1 MLRRF
6 LCLNLSGGSTFL
18 FSVSEDSKNRV
29 RRRRWWRWPLRV
41 CVVLLLVA
49 AGAALYLNQAG
60 LPDFVKRS
68 LQARLAERGVQL
80 DFDWLRM
87 DWNGAWQA
95 SQLRFGQTDTN
106 GSVAVTVGGSVVRP
120 DYGALLSGRA
130 DVRELSLKGLHFDA
144 QLTDAGT
151 NLPPIR
157 VSWPQGEL
165 RLTDTGTL
173 TTKHLIGDVMGVSVD
188 VDLSVANARSLLA
201 ARDPRAMPHDARGL
215 SEKLKPLKAG
225 LAGLAKQRETMSF
238 RTKPSLHLRLDS
250 DAKRPGEMQGRVGLQ
265 AGGVTMPEGSL
276 DALAIELNLGA
287 PEGIAGSFRITG
299 LASPSATVGSA
310 TVVITAPQSAT
321 NAIPER
327 VGFKLSLVEVTA
339 AKAAVESVELSGSL
353 ARAGSPPETDEGWAY
368 WAKLAPYVADFSG
381 LAKGI
386 TGEKGLAIREV
397 SLAGAWR
404 APRLSLSQ
412 LDAKLYDGSVSGSAE
427 LNVATRLVTA
437 SSRVNFSLHNVFDL
451 LTPKA
456 QRWLKQY
463 QWSEAPVVTGTARVT
478 LPEWTN
484 AKPDWRAEV
493 RPTISV
499 KAQVTSG
506 PMSFRGVEIE
516 SVRSDLVYSNLT
528 LRLPNLVAKRPEGE
542 VRLALRSHTET
553 QDFHFDFRSSIDPR
567 AITPALEE
575 EKQKKGFDYFSF
587 ETPPVVEGQVWG
599 RWRERERT
607 GFRASVAAT
616 NFTFRAQ
623 QVDGFTAGVSFA
635 NGFLSM
641 TNAVVR
647 RPEGEASVEALGY
660 DTRSKR
666 LYLTN
671 AVGRLEPTAVA
682 KAIGPKTARSLEPYQ
697 FLEPPLARVNGWVQ
711 TGPGRNPAELHFEI
725 DGGAFRFSRFN
736 SRDIDGE
743 IFWSGQT
750 VTLTNIVAEFYGGK
764 LHGNLVSRFNDDR
777 SADLAFHLETK
788 QTELT
793 GLMSDIMEKKSK
805 LSGRLDGVLDIT
817 ANSRDLKS
825 WNGSS
830 SVTLKDGY
838 LWELPLIGIFAPV
851 LDGLTPGLGTST
863 FSEGTADFTITDGVV
878 GTRNL
883 ELKSALIRLQ
893 YKGKVDFDGR
903 IHDAGVVAEALRDTW
918 VIGPVLGPLFNLAL
932 SPIERMLKFEVS
944 GTLSQPK
951 LEMKHIP
958 KVLLVPFQLPFQVID
973 ELIPGGE
980 PAEAPPGKRG
990 P

>member
-87 DWNGAWQA
+87 DWNGAWRA
-95 SQLRFGQTDTN
+95 GQLRLGQSDAA
-106 GSVAVTVGGSVVRP
+106 GSVALTVGNSVVRP

-130 DVRELSLKGLHFDA
+130 AVRGLSLTGFQFDA

-151 NLPPIR
+151 NLPPMK
-157 VSWPQGEL
+157 VSFPEGEL
-165 RLTDTGTL
+165 RLADTGTL
-173 TTKHLIGDVMGVSVD
+173 TAKQLKGDVLGFSVD
-188 VDLSVANARSLLA
+188 VDVSLANVMTLRTARKL
-201 ARDPRAMPHDARGL
+201 DAEPL
-215 SEKLKPLKAG
+215 SEKLRPFKAR
-225 LAGLAKQRETMSF
+225 LAGLAKRRDDVSF
-238 RTKPSLHLRLDS
+238 RSKPSLHLQLGG
-250 DAKRPGEMQGRVGLQ
+250 DAMRPGELKGRGVLM

-287 PEGIAGSFRITG
+287 PEGIAGSFLITG

-310 TVVITAPQSAT
+310 TVAITAPQSAT
-321 NAIPER
+321 NVIPER

-339 AKAAVESVELSGSL
+339 ANASVESIGLSGSL
-353 ARAGSPPETDEGWAY
+353 ARAVTSPETDENWAY
-368 WAKLAPYVADFSG
+368 WAKLAPYEADFSG

-404 APRLSLSQ
+404 APRLALSQ
-412 LDAKLYDGSVSGSAE
+412 LDAKLYDGSVSGSAD
-427 LNVATRLVTA
+427 LNIVTRLA
-437 SSRVNFSLHNVFDL
+437 KAAGRVDFSLHNVFDL

-484 AKPDWRAEV
+484 SEPDWRAEV
-493 RPTISV
+493 RPTMMLNG
-499 KAQVTSG
+499 QVTSG

-528 LRLPNLVAKRPEGE
+528 LRLPNLVARRPEGE
-542 VRLALRSHTET
+542 VRLALRTHTET
-553 QDFHFDFRSSIDPR
+553 QDFQFDFSSSIDPH

-587 ETPPVVEGQVWG
+587 ETPPVVEGRVWG

-623 QVDGFTAGVSFA
+623 QVDGFTAGVSFTS
-635 NGFLSM
+635 GFLSM

-682 KAIGPKTARSLEPYQ
+682 KAIGPKTARLLEAYQ

-725 DGGAFRFSRFN
+725 DGGAFRFSKFN
-736 SRDIDGE
+736 SRDIAGE
-743 IFWSGQT
+743 IFWRGQN
-750 VTLTNIVAEFYGGK
+750 VTLTNIVAEFYGGE
-764 LHGNLVSRFNDDR
+764 LRGNLSAKLNEDR

-817 ANSRDLKS
+817 ANSKDWKS
-825 WNGSS
+825 WNGLS

-851 LDGLTPGLGTST
+851 LDGLMPGLGAST

>member
-29 RRRRWWRWPLRV
+29 RRWRRWRWPLRV

-49 AGAALYLNQAG
+49 AGGALYLNQAG

-87 DWNGAWQA
+87 DWNGAWRVD
-95 SQLRFGQTDTN
+95 QLRLGQSDAA
-106 GSVAVTVGGSVVRP
+106 GSVALTVGNSVVRP

-130 DVRELSLKGLHFDA
+130 AVRGLSLTGFQFDA

-151 NLPPIR
+151 NLPPMK
-157 VSWPQGEL
+157 VSFPEGEL
-165 RLTDTGTL
+165 RLADTGTMTAKQL
-173 TTKHLIGDVMGVSVD
+173 KGDVLGFSVD
-188 VDLSVANARSLLA
+188 VDVSLANVMTLRTT
-201 ARDPRAMPHDARGL
+201 RKPDAEPL
-215 SEKLKPLKAG
+215 SEKLRPFKAR
-225 LAGLAKQRETMSF
+225 LAGLAKRRDEVSF
-238 RTKPSLHLRLDS
+238 RSKPSLHLQLGG
-250 DAKRPGEMQGRVGLQ
+250 DAMRPGELKGRGVLM

-276 DALAIELNLGA
+276 DALAIELNLSA
-287 PEGIAGSFRITG
+287 SEGITGSFLITG

-310 TVVITAPQSAT
+310 TVAVTAPQSAT

-327 VGFKLSLVEVTA
+327 VGFKLSLVEVRA
-339 AKAAVESVELSGSL
+339 ANASVESIGLSGNL
-353 ARAGSPPETDEGWAY
+353 ARAVTTPETDENWAY
-368 WAKLAPYVADFSG
+368 WAKLAPYEADFSG

-397 SLAGAWR
+397 SLAGVWQ
-404 APRLSLSQ
+404 APRLALSQ
-412 LDAKLYDGSVSGSAE
+412 LDAKLYDGSVSGSAD
-427 LNVATRLVTA
+427 LNIVTRLA
-437 SSRVNFSLHNVFDL
+437 EAAGRVDFSLHNVFDL

-456 QRWLKQY
+456 QRWLRQY

-484 AKPDWRAEV
+484 SEPDWRAEV
-493 RPTISV
+493 RPTMMLNG
-499 KAQVTSG
+499 QVTSG

-528 LRLPNLVAKRPEGE
+528 LRLPNLVARRPEGE
-542 VRLALRSHTET
+542 VRLALRSHTGT
-553 QDFHFDFRSSIDPR
+553 QDFQFDFSSNIDPH

-587 ETPPVVEGQVWG
+587 ETPPVVEGRVWG

-623 QVDGFTAGVSFA
+623 QVDGFTAGVSFTS
-635 NGFLSM
+635 GFLSM

-682 KAIGPKTARSLEPYQ
+682 KAIGPKTARLLEAYQ

-736 SRDIDGE
+736 SRDINGE
-743 IFWSGQT
+743 IFWRGQNM
-750 VTLTNIVAEFYGGK
+750 TLTNIVAEFYGGE
-764 LHGNLVSRFNDDR
+764 LRGNLSAKLKENR

-788 QTELT
+788 DTELT
-793 GLMSDIMEKKSK
+793 GLMSDILKKKSE
-805 LSGRLDGVLDIT
+805 LSGRLEGVLDIT
-817 ANSRDLKS
+817 ANSKDWKS
-825 WNGSS
+825 WNGLS

-851 LDGLTPGLGTST
+851 LDGLMPGLGAST

-878 GTRNL
+878 GTRDL

-958 KVLLVPFQLPFQVID
+958 KVLLVPFQLPFKVID

>member
-6 LCLNLSGGSTFL
+6 LCLTFSGSTFL
-18 FSVSEDSKNRV
+18 FSVSNDSKTRV
-29 RRRRWWRWPLRV
+29 RKLRWLLRMF
-41 CVVLLLVA
+41 VVLLLVL
-49 AGAALYLNQAG
+49 AGTALYLNQAG
-60 LPDFVKRS
+60 LPDFAKRH
-68 LQARLAERGVQL
+68 LQSRLAQRGVQL

-87 DWNGAWQA
+87 DWDGAWRA
-95 SQLRFGQTDTN
+95 GQLQLGQSDTA
-106 GSVAVTVGGSVVRP
+106 GSVALTVGNSVVHP

-130 DVRELSLKGLHFDA
+130 AVRGLSLTGFQFDA

-151 NLPPIR
+151 NLPPMK
-157 VSWPQGEL
+157 VSFPEGEL
-165 RLTDTGTL
+165 RLADTGTL
-173 TTKHLIGDVMGVSVD
+173 TAKQLKGDVLGFSVD
-188 VDLSVANARSLLA
+188 VDVSLANVMTLRTTRKL
-201 ARDPRAMPHDARGL
+201 DAEPL
-215 SEKLKPLKAG
+215 SEKLRPFKAR
-225 LAGLAKQRETMSF
+225 LAGLAKRRDDVSF
-238 RTKPSLHLRLDS
+238 RSKPSLHLQLGG
-250 DAKRPGEMQGRVGLQ
+250 DAMRPGELKGRGVLM

-287 PEGIAGSFRITG
+287 PEGITGSFLITG

-310 TVVITAPQSAT
+310 MVAITAPQSAT

-339 AKAAVESVELSGSL
+339 ANASVESIGLSGSL
-353 ARAGSPPETDEGWAY
+353 ARAVTSPETDENWAY
-368 WAKLAPYVADFSG
+368 WAKLAHYEADFSG

-404 APRLSLSQ
+404 APRLALSQ
-412 LDAKLYDGSVSGSAE
+412 LDAKLYDGSVSGSAD
-427 LNVATRLVTA
+427 LNIVTRLA
-437 SSRVNFSLHNVFDL
+437 KAAGRVDFSLHNVFDL

-456 QRWLKQY
+456 QRWLRQY

-484 AKPDWRAEV
+484 SEPDWRAEM
-493 RPTISV
+493 RPTMMLNG
-499 KAQVTSG
+499 QVTSG

-528 LRLPNLVAKRPEGE
+528 LSLPNLVARRPEGE
-542 VRLALRSHTET
+542 VRLALRTHTET
-553 QDFHFDFRSSIDPR
+553 QDFQFDFSSSIDPH

-587 ETPPVVEGQVWG
+587 ETPPVIEGQVWG

-607 GFRASVAAT
+607 VFRASVAAT

-635 NGFLSM
+635 SGFLNM

-647 RPEGEASVEALGY
+647 RPEGDATVDALGF
-660 DTRSKR
+660 DTRTKR

-682 KAIGPKTARSLEPYQ
+682 KAIGPKTAHSLEAYQ

-725 DGGAFRFSRFN
+725 DGGAFRFSKFN

-743 IFWSGQT
+743 IFWRGQT
-750 VTLTNIVAEFYGGK
+750 VTLTNIVAEFYGGE

-817 ANSRDLKS
+817 ANSKDWKS
-825 WNGSS
+825 WNGLS

-851 LDGLTPGLGTST
+851 LDGLMPGLGAST

>member
-6 LCLNLSGGSTFL
+6 LYLSFSGGSTFL
-18 FSVSEDSKNRV
+18 LSVSNDSKTRV
-29 RRRRWWRWPLRV
+29 RSRCWWHWPLRV
-41 CVVLLLVA
+41 CVVLLLVVV
-49 AGAALYLNQAG
+49 GAALYLNLAG
-60 LPDFVKRS
+60 LPDFAKRN
-68 LQARLAERGVQL
+68 LQARLAKRGVQL
-80 DFDWLRM
+80 DFEWLRM
-87 DWNGAWQA
+87 DWNGAWRA
-95 SQLRFGQTDTN
+95 SQLRLGQADADGN
-106 GSVAVTVGGSVVRP
+106 VAVTVGGSVVRP

-130 DVRELSLKGLHFDA
+130 AVREWFLTGLQFDA

-151 NLPPIR
+151 NLPPMH
-157 VSWPQGEL
+157 VSFPQGEL
-165 RLTDTGTL
+165 RLADTGTL
-173 TTKHLIGDVMGVSVD
+173 TAKNLKGVVLGVFVD
-188 VDLSVANARSLLA
+188 ADLSLANALA
-201 ARDPRAMPHDARGL
+201 LRTARKPDAKLL
-215 SEKLKPLKAG
+215 SETLKPLKAR
-225 LAGLAKQRETMSF
+225 LADLAKQRDTVSF
-238 RTKPSLHLRLDS
+238 RGQPSLHLQLDG
-250 DAKRPGEMQGRVGLQ
+250 DAKRPGEMKGSVALL
-265 AGGVTMPEGSL
+265 AGGATMPGGSL
-276 DALAIELNLGA
+276 EKLEMEVNLGT
-287 PEGIAGSFRITG
+287 PEGIAGSLRITG
-299 LASPSATVGSA
+299 LATATAKISSATVA
-310 TVVITAPQSAT
+310 VTAPQSAT

-327 VGFKLSLVEVTA
+327 VGFKLSLGQVTA

-353 ARAGSPPETDEGWAY
+353 ARAGSPPETNENWAY
-368 WAKLAPYVADFSG
+368 WAKLAPYKADFSG
-381 LAKGI
+381 LVKGI

-404 APRLSLSQ
+404 APRLALSQ
-412 LDAKLYDGSVSGSAE
+412 LDARLYDGSVSGSAD
-427 LNVATRLVTA
+427 LNIVTRLA
-437 SSRVNFSLHNVFDL
+437 KAAGRVDFSLHNVFDL

-456 QRWLKQY
+456 QRWLRQY

-478 LPEWTN
+478 LPEWAN
-484 AKPDWRAEV
+484 AEPDWRAEV
-493 RPTISV
+493 RPTMTMNG
-499 KAQVTSG
+499 QVTSG

-528 LRLPNLVAKRPEGE
+528 LRLPNLVARRPEGE

-553 QDFHFDFRSSIDPR
+553 QDFHFDFSSSIDPH

-623 QVDGFTAGVSFA
+623 QVDGFTAGVSFTS
-635 NGFLSM
+635 GFLSM

-711 TGPGRNPAELHFEI
+711 TGPGRNPADLHFVI
-725 DGGAFRFSRFN
+725 DGGAFRFSRLS
-736 SRDIDGE
+736 SRDINGE
-743 IFWSGQT
+743 IFWRGQN
-750 VTLTNIVAEFYGGK
+750 VTLTNIVAEFYGGE
-764 LHGNLVSRFNDDR
+764 LRGNLSAKLNEDR

-788 QTELT
+788 HTELT
-793 GLMSDIMEKKSK
+793 ELMSDILEKKTE

-817 ANSRDLKS
+817 ANSKDWKS

-830 SVTLKDGY
+830 SVTLKEGY
-838 LWELPLIGIFAPV
+838 LWELPLIAIFTPV
-851 LDGLTPGLGTST
+851 LDGLTPGLGAST
-863 FSEGTADFTITDGVV
+863 FSEGTADFTITDSVV

-883 ELKSALIRLQ
+883 ELKSALVRLQ
-893 YKGKVDFDGR
+893 YKGNVDFEGR
-903 IHDAGVVAEALRDTW
+903 IKKAGVVAEALRDTW

-944 GTLSQPK
+944 GTLNQPK
-951 LEMKHIP
+951 LELKHIP
-958 KVLLVPFQLPFQVID
+958 KALLVPFQLPFKVLD
-973 ELIPGGE
+973 ELVPDTEPGR
-980 PAEAPPGKRG
+980 RG